1 MTDDKAVSVFMSFS
15 SEEKKEFLAQ
25 LMYELT
31 LIVRDNYETGQ
42 DGLCNPQRVRRAN
55 EVQHRV
61 SAFLWASLRDDPQRY
76 PDDVLVRII
85 LEQPDDEVLGRQLKE
100 TFERL
105 AAQRLTPA

>member
-1 MTDDKAVSVFMSFS
+1 MTDDKAVSVFVSFS

-31 LIVRDNYETGQ
+31 LIVRDSYETGR

-61 SAFLWASLRDDPQRY
+61 SAFLWAALRDDPQRY
-76 PDDVLVRII
+76 PDDVLVRLI

-100 TFERL
+100 AFERL